1 MDRVIDA
8 AQAVAIP
15 ADQKVLHILPQEFI
29 VASQDGIKEPIGMS
43 GVRLESRVP
52 MVTGAVSA
60 AQNIIKCV
68 RRCGLEVDD
77 FLLEQLASSL
87 ANGTINIV
95 DLTHPLGPQTP
106 MIKVPEGHRKQ
117 PPAVQLEPIADYR
130 DKSGYARWSTLIVAE
145 HAGTHFDAPGHWF
158 TGEKFKDGTTDTINA
173 KRFVA
178 PASVIDCTEAVER
191 DPSFILDV
199 QHLQDWVQ

>member
-1 MDRVIDA
+1 MNQFKGKA
-8 AQAVAIP
+8 MENN
-15 ADQKVLHILPQEFI
+15 ADV
-29 VASQDGIKEPIGMS
+29 
-43 GVRLESRVP
+43 
-52 MVTGAVSA
+52 
-60 AQNIIKCV
+60 
-68 RRCGLEVDD
+68 
-77 FLLEQLASSL
+77 LEQLASSL

-106 MIKVPEGHRKQ
+106 MIKVPEGHGKQ

-173 KRFVA
+173 KRFANARHEKKQRDTWIAYDVA
-178 PASVIDCTEAVER
+178 QRINPVVAASVRNYDGLLVDHADETRRITARRAVETFIR
-191 DPSFILDV
+191 DAR
-199 QHLQDWVQ
+199 